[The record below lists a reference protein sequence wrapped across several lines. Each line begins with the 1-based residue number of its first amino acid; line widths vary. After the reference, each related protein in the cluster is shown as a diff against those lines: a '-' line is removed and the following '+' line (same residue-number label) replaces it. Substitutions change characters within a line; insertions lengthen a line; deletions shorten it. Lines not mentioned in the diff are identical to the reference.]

1 MDSVRNGSAKIFLLF
16 FLFLNLVSVAPVYG
30 ASWFSGIGNDGYL
43 NDVTGLYNILR
54 KTPGWDDISDNHFI
68 GTDLSGP
75 KITDSISTLASRMLP
90 GDSLFWY
97 YSGHGS
103 FVSDVD
109 NDESIPGAT
118 SLNTW
123 DETIG
128 HRNDMHPLT
137 DDALAAAFQTI
148 SDKNIHIISVLDAC
162 YAGGFVGGAG
172 DVNSVPDIVFM
183 GSSAENQESYSYSD
197 EPYSIFTQGLMTGLE
212 VFNASSDP
220 GKILTAFAL
229 FDAANS
235 STLARN
241 LDQNPVFHGNPEMII
256 SAVHTVP
263 VPGSGCLL
271 FFPLA
276 VLWGLKKRMYPGYG
290 LLPSAV

>member
-1 MDSVRNGSAKIFLLF
+1 MDSVRNGSAKVFLLF
-16 FLFLNLVSVAPVYG
+16 FLFLNLVSAAPVYS

-68 GTDLSGP
+68 GTDLSGS
-75 KITDSISTLASRMLP
+75 KITDSISSLASRMLP
-90 GDSLFWY
+90 GDRLFWY

-103 FVSDVD
+103 YVSDAD
-109 NDESIPGAT
+109 NDESAPGAT
-118 SLNTW
+118 ALNTW

-128 HRNDMHPLT
+128 LRNDMHPLT
-137 DDALAAAFQTI
+137 DDGLAAAFQPI
-148 SDKNIHIISVLDAC
+148 SDKDIHIISVLDTC

-172 DVNSVPDIVFM
+172 DVNSVPHIVFM
-183 GSSAENQESYSYSD
+183 GSSAENQESYSYSG

-212 VFNASSDP
+212 VFNASSEP
-220 GKILTAFAL
+220 GKILTALAW

-241 LDQNPVFHGNPEMII
+241 LDQNPVFHGNPETII
-256 SAVHTVP
+256 SAVHAVP
-263 VPGSGCLL
+263 VPGSAYLL
-271 FFPLA
+271 LFPLA
-276 VLWGLKKRMYPGYG
+276 VLWGVKKRMYPGKG
-290 LLPSAV
+290 FLACAL